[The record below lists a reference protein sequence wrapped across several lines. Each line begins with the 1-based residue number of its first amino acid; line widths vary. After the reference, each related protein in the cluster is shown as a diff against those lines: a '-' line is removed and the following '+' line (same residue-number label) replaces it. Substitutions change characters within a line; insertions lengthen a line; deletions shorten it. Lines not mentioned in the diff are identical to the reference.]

1 MAYVW
6 NSSLETGN
14 VNIDIQ
20 HKRLVEALN
29 KLLEACSKG
38 QGRSKLK
45 KFTEFLYEY
54 TTTHFED
61 EEKLQKEIGYP
72 DYISHKKYHEDFKKA
87 VLEIMEELERDGP
100 NIVLTGK
107 INSKIGDWLVS
118 HIKREDFKIAEYIR
132 RKNNK

>member
-132 RKNNK
+132 QKNNK